1 MTTTVRKASIGFI
14 FLTVII
20 DVLGAGII
28 VPVLPR
34 LIQEFEQ
41 GNIARASGEY
51 GFLIALYSLMSFL
64 FASFI
69 GSLSDRFGRRPVL
82 LLSLLGLAVDYVII
96 ALAPNLSWLV
106 VGRIIA
112 GIFGASMVTA
122 TAYIADITQPQ
133 DRARNFGMLGAAFGL
148 GFILGPLLGGFLGGI
163 DLRLPFWVAAG
174 LSALNMI
181 YGVFVLPE
189 SLPAEHRRPF
199 SWKRAN
205 PVGALAALSH
215 FHRVLPLT
223 TAYGLTRI
231 SLNGL
236 IAIWVLY
243 TAQRYG
249 WDVRQVGYSLAAVG
263 VVQAIAQGGLAGPIT
278 QKFGERR
285 AIVGSLVLSVISYLV
300 LAFASTPLLLYVGI
314 ALTAAG
320 GILAPAMQAALTSR
334 MPPQQQ
340 GLLQGAL
347 ASLNSLANVLA
358 PPAVAALFANALT
371 RNTSLPVGA
380 PFIACAVVELCG
392 LIVAAVA
399 LRQAPQQAEM
409 QPATPDYTH

>member
-34 LIQEFEQ
+34 LIQEFDQ
-41 GNIARASGEY
+41 GSVARASSDY

-96 ALAPNLSWLV
+96 ALAPSLSWLIL
-106 VGRIIA
+106 GRVIA

-133 DRARNFGMLGAAFGL
+133 DRAKNFGMLGAAFGL

-174 LSALNMI
+174 LSALNML

-189 SLPAEHRRPF
+189 SLPAQNRRPF
-199 SWKRAN
+199 SWKHAN
-205 PVGALAALSH
+205 PVGALTALRH
-215 FHRVLPLT
+215 FPTVLPLT
-223 TAYGLTRI
+223 TAYGLTRL

-263 VVQAIAQGGLAGPIT
+263 LVQAIAQGGLAGPIT
-278 QKFGERR
+278 QKLGERG
-285 AIVGSLVLSVISYLV
+285 AILGSLVLSVVSYLV
-300 LAFASTPLLLYVGI
+300 LAFATTPLMLYLGI

-358 PPAVAALFANALT
+358 PPAVAAIFAFVLT
-371 RNTSLPVGA
+371 RNSSLPVGA
-380 PFIACAVVELCG
+380 PLIACAVVELCG

-399 LRQAPQQAEM
+399 LRQASQQAEI
-409 QPATPDYTH
+409 PPVTPDYTS